1 MIYHYSSIVFII
13 LGIILQEAHI
23 FLRVCFV
30 ILGVS
35 STIFHMLDHEIDKD
49 YYLHDYMEYIY
60 FFDMF
65 MITLI
70 TSFIQTNSIVLS
82 LCVSMMC
89 YHITHVKNV
98 LYVIGLCKFILKL
111 MYNETYEIFFLY
123 LLIIVYSVIA
133 LLDNH
138 DIYHKKPYHITW
150 KAKNAFIWHTC
161 NFVTLYKGLS

>member
-1 MIYHYSSIVFII
+1 MNIYQYSSIVFII

-49 YYLHDYMEYIY
+49 YYLHNYMEDIY

-70 TSFIQTNSIVLS
+70 TSFIQTNSMILS
-82 LCVSMMC
+82 LCVSIMC
-89 YHITHVKNV
+89 YRITYVKNV
-98 LYVIGLCKFILKL
+98 LYLIGLCRFILKL
-111 MYNETYEIFFLY
+111 VYNETYEVLFLY
-123 LLIIVYSVIA
+123 LL
-133 LLDNH
+133 H
-138 DIYHKKPYHITW
+138 R
-150 KAKNAFIWHTC
+150 
-161 NFVTLYKGLS
+161 